1 MQNGYLGL
9 LIDPSC
15 QGLNSFF
22 ILPFENEDDQESWKR
37 YFFPTIELK
46 ISILWCYDRWKK
58 FFRST
63 NKK

>member
-22 ILPFENEDDQESWKR
+22 ILPFENEDEQESWKR
-37 YFFPTIELK
+37 
-46 ISILWCYDRWKK
+46 
-58 FFRST
+58 
-63 NKK
+63 